1 MCFLKFSS
9 KIGWFFVND
18 LIFMSLFT
26 VQNLTNGCFGTNL
39 NRFGSGQVW
48 TGLVSKSLGNM
59 PRGLCAYSSYG
70 QYMSNV
76 PPRFAQYMAKVW
88 PRYAHVL
95 DITKWHTMSPGRK
108 WDKMSTGT
116 KCRWDKMFPNHL
128 CHPKKAVF
136 GRNQSFRQ
144 NNWDPTTHVTASY
157 RDKGTWNTQIQAQI
171 LVEIQIIKQG
181 LRYLRNVIQIFLECA
196 FT

>member
-9 KIGWFFVND
+9 KIGWFFVYD

-26 VQNLTNGCFGTNL
+26 VQNLTNGCFRTIL

-88 PRYAHVL
+88 PRYAHVQ

-128 CHPKKAVF
+128 CHIGYLEYSNPSA
-136 GRNQSFRQ
+136 NSC
-144 NNWDPTTHVTASY
+144 
-157 RDKGTWNTQIQAQI
+157 WNTNYKTRI
-171 LVEIQIIKQG
+171 EIFEECDSDISRVCFYII
-181 LRYLRNVIQIFLECA
+181 
-196 FT
+196 